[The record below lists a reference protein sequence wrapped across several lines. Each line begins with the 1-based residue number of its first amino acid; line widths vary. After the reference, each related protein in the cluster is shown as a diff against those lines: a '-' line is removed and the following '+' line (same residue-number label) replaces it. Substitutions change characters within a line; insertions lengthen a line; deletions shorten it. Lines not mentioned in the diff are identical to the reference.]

1 MNEDEEIVLRWRH
14 KGVGGE
20 TQGWCV
26 GGGGGGSFLSS
37 SRELSTKTILVSSD
51 RKEITGWLSFIAR
64 LHDLTKIKNTYIR
77 DRPNVRPKNKGVIFW
92 ALNDWDQIYE
102 FRNAIK

>member
-14 KGVGGE
+14 EGVGGE

-51 RKEITGWLSFIAR
+51 RKEITGWLSFNAR
-64 LHDLTKIKNTYIR
+64 LHDFHY
-77 DRPNVRPKNKGVIFW
+77 PN
-92 ALNDWDQIYE
+92 
-102 FRNAIK
+102 